1 MSVTQTIRVY
11 CWGKDCGRLDV
22 DELLAITEQAE
33 ATARADILQLCQ
45 MLAGVQCINT
55 VQEVRNLRTVTRTIQ
70 ARWGIKE
77 VQL

>member
-1 MSVTQTIRVY
+1 
-11 CWGKDCGRLDV
+11 
-22 DELLAITEQAE
+22 
-33 ATARADILQLCQ
+33 

>member
-1 MSVTQTIRVY
+1 MHMLDADNAALAAQLQVLQRDVT
-11 CWGKDCGRLDV
+11 
-22 DELLAITEQAE
+22 
-33 ATARADILQLCQ
+33 TARADILQLCR

>member
-1 MSVTQTIRVY
+1 MSDAMHMLDADNAALAAQLQVLQRDVT
-11 CWGKDCGRLDV
+11 
-22 DELLAITEQAE
+22 
-33 ATARADILQLCQ
+33 TARADILQLCQ